1 MEQMVGSTSTQRQQN
16 EVGEKRET
24 REGENLECKVEERRW
39 WWKYPNKENEGDM
52 GSENTPEALG
62 GEIRWEDTT
71 VDGITG
77 AIGGGGSPGKAV
89 VKSAEGRDV
98 EKIRRDEK
106 GEEALKKVV
115 TSKFAIRKL
124 LQAKM
129 SSLLDDFDKL
139 NMSEEEH

>member
-1 MEQMVGSTSTQRQQN
+1 M
-16 EVGEKRET
+16 
-24 REGENLECKVEERRW
+24 
-39 WWKYPNKENEGDM
+39 
-52 GSENTPEALG
+52 
-62 GEIRWEDTT
+62 
-71 VDGITG
+71 
-77 AIGGGGSPGKAV
+77 

-106 GEEALKKVV
+106 GEEALKKVI